1 MNKESNIRLN
11 EVTIDTL
18 FDQYNKIGF
27 IYPTKKELLAPYFEQ
42 ITKNWE
48 ALLNSEE
55 DLLWVLDNV
64 PNERKDFAS
73 VSFWRQ
79 SNYGLIAQHLVSN
92 GNGLM
97 PLKVMME
104 AQRMAEQ
111 DYTENE
117 VKSGQN
123 WFRPDN
129 RYAFRVFASM
139 FEKLGEER
147 ASLMR
152 FQYLHLPFEHIN
164 MTAQNDFVVEE
175 VTGIDLPFIN
185 FVKQQYNNVFVR
197 AEELDTEDIQLTAL
211 AKKYQ
216 NAGLDRSRKILK
228 IKDVQTGEIVSAI
241 VANRAPLGLN
251 FSFLENRAYY
261 ILDKNMDEKKRA
273 RVVSTMNTA
282 IQPYYSDIELQALPI
297 VTDEATSIELQ
308 HQKATFFKEY
318 MQSIWLREG
327 FAMWYEHIY
336 SFLAKV
342 EARWKARLAA

>member
-1 MNKESNIRLN
+1 MNKDLNIRLN

-27 IYPTKKELLAPYFEQ
+27 IYPAKKELLAPYFEQ
-42 ITKNWE
+42 ITKNWKT
-48 ALLNSEE
+48 LLNSEE
-55 DLLWVLDNV
+55 DLLWVMDNV
-64 PNERKDFAS
+64 PNARKDFAS

-117 VKSGQN
+117 IKSGQN

-147 ASLMR
+147 ASLIR
-152 FQYLHLPFEHIN
+152 FQYLHLSFEHIN
-164 MTAQNDFVVEE
+164 MTAQNDFAVEE

-185 FVKQQYNNVFVR
+185 FVKRHYNNVFVR

-216 NAGLDRSRKILK
+216 NAGLDRSRKVLK
-228 IKDVQTGEIVSAI
+228 IKDAQTGEIISAI

-273 RVVSTMNTA
+273 QVVAAMNTA
-282 IQPYYSDIELQALPI
+282 IQPFYSDIELQALPI
-297 VTDEATSIELQ
+297 VTDELTSTELQ
-308 HQKATFFKEY
+308 NQKAAFFKEY

-327 FAMWYEHIY
+327 FSMWYDHIY
-336 SFLAKV
+336 SFLSKV

>member
-1 MNKESNIRLN
+1 MNKDSIIRLN
-11 EVTIDTL
+11 EVSIDTL
-18 FDQYNKIGF
+18 FEQYRKIGF
-27 IYPTKKELLAPYFEQ
+27 IYPAKKELLAPYFEQ

-55 DLLWVLDNV
+55 NLLWVLTV
-64 PNERKDFAS
+64 APNARKDFAS
-73 VSFWRQ
+73 ISSWKQ
-79 SNYGLIAQHLVSN
+79 SNYGYIAQHLVSN

-104 AQRMAEQ
+104 AQRMGEQ

-117 VKSGQN
+117 IKSIQN

-152 FQYLHLPFEHIN
+152 FQYLHLPLEHIEDEVQ
-164 MTAQNDFVVEE
+164 TDFKLEE
-175 VTGIDLPFIN
+175 VRGIDIELIN
-185 FVKQQYNNVFVR
+185 FVKEQYNNVFVR
-197 AEELDTEDIQLTAL
+197 AEELDTNDIQLTKL
-211 AKKYQ
+211 DEKYQ
-216 NAGLDRSRKILK
+216 KSGLNRSRKVLK
-228 IKDVQTGEIVSAI
+228 VRDVQAGKIVSAI

-251 FSFLENRAYY
+251 FSFLENRIYY
-261 ILDKNMDEKKRA
+261 ILDKNMDEKKRPQL
-273 RVVSTMNTA
+273 VKTMNA
-282 IQPYYSDIELQALPI
+282 SIKFYYSDFEVQVLPI
-297 VTDEATSIELQ
+297 VTDELTSIELQ
-308 HQKATFFKEY
+308 AQKAVFFKEY